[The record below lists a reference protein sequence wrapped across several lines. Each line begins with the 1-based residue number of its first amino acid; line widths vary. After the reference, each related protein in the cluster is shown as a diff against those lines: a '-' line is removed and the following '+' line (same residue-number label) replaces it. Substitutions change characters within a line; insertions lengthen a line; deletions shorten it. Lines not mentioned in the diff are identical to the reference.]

1 MLALDYY
8 LTKGYNCVENLII
21 FLSRGLTCCQVSA
34 GFFFFLLKAVMSG
47 EKKIEENGKVL

>member
-21 FLSRGLTCCQVSA
+21 FLSRGLTCCQVSV
-34 GFFFFLLKAVMSG
+34 GFFLLKAVMSG